1 MLHLPTDTL
10 IVIGMFVVWLKV
22 VHVVKTVLAV
32 LVSVLMENVVPH
44 LEENAKQLQN
54 AVKVFVQTESVVLI
68 MEQPV
73 KRIRTVVPVLVLT
86 VFVVP
91 D

>member
-1 MLHLPTDTL
+1 MRTAL
-10 IVIGMFVVWLKV
+10 VVQ
-22 VHVVKTVLAV
+22 
-32 LVSVLMENVVPH
+32 VSVLMENVVPH

-54 AVKVFVQTESVVLI
+54 AVKVFVQTENVVLI

-73 KRIRTVVPVLVLT
+73 KMSRTVVAVPALT